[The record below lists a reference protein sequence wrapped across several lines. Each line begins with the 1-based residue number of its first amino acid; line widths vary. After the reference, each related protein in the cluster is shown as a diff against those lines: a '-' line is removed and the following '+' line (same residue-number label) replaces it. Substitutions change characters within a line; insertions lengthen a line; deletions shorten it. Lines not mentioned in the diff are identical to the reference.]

1 MKISLIDDNKV
12 IDTYTEEFGIR
23 SVQVTN
29 GKFLINNKPF
39 YFKGFG
45 KHEDSYV
52 NGRGLN
58 EAVNI
63 KDFNLMKWIGANSF

>member
-39 YFKGFG
+39 I
-45 KHEDSYV
+45 
-52 NGRGLN
+52 L
-58 EAVNI
+58 
-63 KDFNLMKWIGANSF
+63 KDLVSMRIRMLMDVV

>member
-1 MKISLIDDNKV
+1 MEPLDAYLYSMKISLIDDNKV

-39 YFKGFG
+39 I
-45 KHEDSYV
+45 
-52 NGRGLN
+52 L
-58 EAVNI
+58 
-63 KDFNLMKWIGANSF
+63 KDLVSMRIRMLMDVV